1 MAATLVSG
9 RWTHYQGAFAR
20 RFALN
25 DVDQVNK
32 MTKSEEGGRSNKR
45 LGRGLAALIGD
56 VNVESSHTSERPRDV
71 RKVPIEN
78 MRPNPRNPRKA
89 FVEED
94 LTSLSESIREK
105 GIVQPILVRP
115 QPNAPGHYEIIAG
128 ERRWRAAQRVGL
140 HDAPVVIRDV
150 TDQEALELAI
160 IENVQR
166 ADLNPIEE
174 ALGYD
179 QLIEDFSYSQVEL
192 SKVIGKSRSHVANTL
207 RLLKLP
213 NSVKDYLAEGLLT
226 AGHARALITAEDPAA
241 LADLIVERGLTVRD
255 AERLAQDPS
264 LLEKKARAPK
274 PEKDADTKAL
284 EKRLTDGLGL
294 KVAIAHKADKGV
306 GELKIKYASLEQ
318 LDEVCR
324 LLGIQN

>member
-1 MAATLVSG
+1 MAENES
-9 RWTHYQGAFAR
+9 
-20 RFALN
+20 
-25 DVDQVNK
+25 
-32 MTKSEEGGRSNKR
+32 GGRKR
-45 LGRGLAALIGD
+45 LGRGLAALIGE
-56 VNVESSHTSERPRDV
+56 VGTEPPSEPKTPRDT
-71 RKVPIEN
+71 RKVPIEFLTA
-78 MRPNPRNPRKA
+78 NPRNPRKN
-89 FVEED
+89 FRERELSD
-94 LTSLSESIREK
+94 LTDSVRER

-115 QPNAPGHYEIIAG
+115 VSGRRDAYEIIAG
-128 ERRWRAAQRVGL
+128 ERRWRAAQKAGL
-140 HDAPVVIRDV
+140 HEVPIVVRDV

-179 QLIEDFSYSQVEL
+179 QLVAEFSYSQNEL
-192 SKVIGKSRSHVANTL
+192 AKVIGKSRSHVANTL

-213 NSVKDYLAEGLLT
+213 NAVKDYLAEGLLT

-241 LADLIVERGLTVRD
+241 LAEIIVEKGLNVRD
-255 AERLAQDPS
+255 AERLAQDPDA
-264 LLEKKARAPK
+264 LAKQRGKAKTLR

-294 KVAIAHKADKGV
+294 KVAIAHKPAKGA

-318 LDEVCR
+318 LDQLCK
-324 LLGIQN
+324 LLGIQQ